1 MPVHSSDGDFLTAE
15 DGERY
20 LAPEVPV
27 GWASREEEENF
38 PRRASTDKIM
48 RLQAEN
54 KTAHLRQRVH
64 FSVNHGSERSR
75 YSCRVNEALMLGT
88 AEQRHAAAAT
98 VAAIQ
103 SSRLSDLLE
112 SFFFVNSGSEVVEA
126 ALKVARSIM
135 RRQNIITMQGTYHRW
150 TFGAMAITRSK
161 AVWDS

>member
-1 MPVHSSDGDFLTAE
+1 
-15 DGERY
+15 
-20 LAPEVPV
+20 
-27 GWASREEEENF
+27 
-38 PRRASTDKIM
+38 
-48 RLQAEN
+48 
-54 KTAHLRQRVH
+54 
-64 FSVNHGSERSR
+64 
-75 YSCRVNEALMLGT
+75 MLGT

-150 TFGAMAITRSK
+150 TFGAMAITRSE